1 MHKEHYLYPN
11 KGMPRLENETK
22 EVSPLYR
29 KKHISYHYDYSL
41 LGCDTM

>member
-1 MHKEHYLYPN
+1 MHKENYLYPN

-22 EVSPLYR
+22 EVSPLCVQ
-29 KKHISYHYDYSL
+29 KKYTYHYDYSL

>member
-1 MHKEHYLYPN
+1 MHYLYPN

-22 EVSPLYR
+22 EVSPLFVQ
-29 KKHISYHYDYSL
+29 KKNTSYHYDYSL